1 MSLRMN
7 DPSGFSALCIAERIS
22 EASNRRE
29 NAKGVGE
36 VVSGG
41 DGWGCKIVKVR

>member
-36 VVSGG
+36 GDSGG
-41 DGWGCKIVKVR
+41 DGWDCKMVKVR

>member
-36 VVSGG
+36 GVSGG
-41 DGWGCKIVKVR
+41 DGWDCKIVKVR

>member
-1 MSLRMN
+1 MN

-29 NAKGVGE
+29 NAKGLAKVFQ
-36 VVSGG
+36 VVM
-41 DGWGCKIVKVR
+41 DGTADSKGSVAAD